1 MSNVVKVVRQAL
13 KNHENLDKG
22 KWIIAYSGGVDSRV
36 MLEVLALIKPHGKEL
51 IAVHVNHGL
60 YEKAEDWENKAI
72 EVATKHNVPMF
83 IERLNMQHSSAIEE
97 NARDLRYEALNKY
110 VEEGDFVFTGHHKN
124 DNTETILFRL
134 FRGTGLNGLSGIPET
149 RPFGKGNL
157 LRPILNLSRKDIE
170 LFAKEHDL
178 THVEDPSNK
187 DSKYTRN
194 FIRNEVLPL
203 LETRWNRVVENVN
216 ALAKKANEAESLLHE
231 IAKEDLENMQDI
243 NKNYSTAP
251 CINMEKLL
259 SLSSSRAKNA
269 LFYFVNEHAGEIKSS
284 KYFDNL
290 LKVVFSENKNNSNL
304 RMVDFGQAT
313 VYNNGR
319 KIWVIDH
326 TKYIYNE
333 IMKDDV
339 NWRAIKN
346 YMSDHKKILDV
357 NMRLSNGK
365 TLLENRIDYV
375 FKRESELIEAK
386 KINQISTIYIYRCLD
401 MTLKNASGMPDIKKY
416 IKKDINPS
424 LLEGILLFFSREK
437 KEELEEFK
445 EKYPIHLD
453 EKFKVLLKN
462 YILESNHNETGVF
475 ERMCGM
481 LKNNIVESF
490 HFSETELAKLN
501 EKLKENMLG
510 KPGIESNN
518 MFIGALIDFYKSQEK
533 EHHDSSAHKGIA
545 EIIIESVIKNQML
558 RGEIKW
564 TRKETEDKWLIFMKN
579 LLSESGR
586 IMPGEDNINNLNCI
600 VEKTPVL
607 QEAFSIFQKR
617 LLNDEFSGEKFKES
631 NMSPR
636 I

>member
-22 KWIIAYSGGVDSRV
+22 KWVIAYSGGVDSRV
-36 MLEVLALIKPHGKEL
+36 MLEVLASIKPHGKEL

-170 LFAKEHDL
+170 LFAKENDL

-216 ALAKKANEAESLLHE
+216 ALAKKANEAESLLQE

-269 LFYFVNEHAGEIKSS
+269 LFYFVNEHAGEVKSS

-346 YMSDHKKILDV
+346 YMSDHKKTLDV
-357 NMRLSNGK
+357 NMRLRNGK

-375 FKRESELIEAK
+375 FKKESELIEAK
-386 KINQISTIYIYRCLD
+386 KINKISTIYIYRCLD
-401 MTLKNASGMPDIKKY
+401 TTLKNASGMPDIKKY

-445 EKYPIHLD
+445 EKYPLHLD

-462 YILESNHNETGVF
+462 YILESTNNETGVF

-490 HFSETELAKLN
+490 HFSETELATLN
-501 EKLKENMLG
+501 KRLREIVLD
-510 KPGIESNN
+510 KPGIEKNN

-533 EHHDSSAHKGIA
+533 EHHNSSAHKGIA

-607 QEAFSIFQKR
+607 QEAFSVFQKR
-617 LLNDEFSGEKFKES
+617 FLNDEFSGENFKES

>member
-1 MSNVVKVVRQAL
+1 MSNVLKVVRQSL

-36 MLEVLALIKPHGKEL
+36 MLEVLASIKPHDKEL

-72 EVATKHNVPMF
+72 EVAKKHNVPMF
-83 IERLNMQHSSAIEE
+83 IERLNMQHLSAIEE

-157 LRPILNLSRKDIE
+157 LRPILHLSRKEIE
-170 LFAKEHDL
+170 FFAKEHDL

-216 ALAKKANEAESLLHE
+216 ALAKKANEAESLLKE
-231 IAKEDLENMQDI
+231 IAKEDLANMQDM
-243 NKNYSTAP
+243 NKKYSTAP

-259 SLSSSRAKNA
+259 SLSPSRAKNA
-269 LFYFVNEHAGEIKSS
+269 LFYFVSEHAGEVKSS

-290 LKVVFSENKNNSNL
+290 LKVVFAENKNNSNL
-304 RMVDFGQAT
+304 RMVDFGQAA

-319 KIWVIDH
+319 KIWVLDH
-326 TKYIYNE
+326 NKYIYDE

-339 NWRAIKN
+339 NWRAITN
-346 YMSDHKKILDV
+346 YMSDQKKTLEV

-375 FKRESELIEAK
+375 FQKELELIEAK
-386 KINQISTIYIYRCLD
+386 KINNVSTIYIYRCLEN
-401 MTLKNASGMPDIKKY
+401 MLKNVQGMPDINAY
-416 IKKDINPS
+416 IKKEINPS
-424 LLEGILLFFSREK
+424 LLEGILLFFSRNQREEK
-437 KEELEEFK
+437 EQFK
-445 EKYPIHLD
+445 EKYSLNSD

-462 YILESNHNETGVF
+462 YILENPHNSTGVF

-481 LKNNIVESF
+481 LKNEIIESF
-490 HFSETELAKLN
+490 NFSEEELKKLN
-501 EKLKENMLG
+501 KRLRKKALNT
-510 KPGIESNN
+510 PDIEINN
-518 MFIGALIDFYKSQEK
+518 MFIGALMDFYKSQEK
-533 EHHDSSAHKGIA
+533 EHNNSSAYREIA
-545 EIIIESVIKNQML
+545 EIIIESVVNNQVL
-558 RGEIKW
+558 RGEITW
-564 TRKETEDKWLIFMKN
+564 TRQETEFNWLMFIKN

-586 IMPGEDNINNLNCI
+586 ISPTEYNMNNLNFI
-600 VEKTPVL
+600 VQKTPAL
-607 QEAFSIFQKR
+607 QETLSLFQKK
-617 LLNDEFSGEKFKES
+617 LLNDEFSGEYFKE
-631 NMSPR
+631 NKTFPR
-636 I
+636 M